1 MNVVVSEKNQ
11 DQVLYADRL
20 VNTLLQHSHQN
31 GLPLDDVVKGVAI
44 ALQLL
49 KAIYPDPVR
58 LFQILQE
65 AEGELEMLV
74 DPAGEA

>member
-1 MNVVVSEKNQ
+1 MMRDERIH
-11 DQVLYADRL
+11 DQVRYADQL
-20 VNTLLQHSHQN
+20 VNTLIQHSQRA
-31 GLPLDDVVKGVAI
+31 GLELDDVVKGVAI
-44 ALQLL
+44 ALELL

-65 AEGELEMLV
+65 AEGELDLLV